1 MILMICQRGDSEDTG
16 RTPPA
21 SQRHARDTS
30 RVGSRVTL
38 TAWNCRSSR
47 RVLVLGEPGRTAVWV
62 PPGSSSVMNL
72 LGLSASTSRR
82 GLASLCFRKLWKQS
96 AVLG

>member
-21 SQRHARDTS
+21 SQRHARGTS
-30 RVGSRVTL
+30 RVGSRATL

-62 PPGSSSVMNL
+62 PPGSSSVMNR
-72 LGLSASTSRR
+72 LGLAASTSRR
-82 GLASLCFRKLWKQS
+82 GLASLCFKKLWKQNKE
-96 AVLG
+96 LL